1 MLENED
7 TPKTA
12 PEGQIEEV
20 LDLETKIRLFETP
33 FSEVCE
39 ILGVELAGP
48 KNVIEVEDSV
58 FMFDPEQDY
67 LFSGAVI
74 LDNQYGFFGIRIGAN
89 WLKTAENLE
98 SMGFV
103 QAEDLDRFT
112 KIGGE
117 FNTSVYLYPD
127 SDTDDSRVQH
137 YSLCVG
143 YGSKP

>member
-12 PEGQIEEV
+12 PESQIEEK
-20 LDLETKIRLFETP
+20 LNLETEIKLFETP
-33 FSEVCE
+33 FSEVCQ
-39 ILGVELAGP
+39 ILGIEAAGP

-112 KIGGE
+112 KIGEE

-137 YSLCVG
+137 YSLCVR
-143 YGSKP
+143 YGSEP